1 MRGAT
6 QDVGYRTG
14 RMRLL
19 SSAANVEI
27 VILKCESQED
37 PLIPNRADRH
47 ERANSVNALRLSL
60 EHSVLLSLLSSH
72 TYRLG
77 GGGGH
82 EFQDGPF
89 ARPPTRYRHSKVVC
103 CTRQHI
109 LKVHAKAH

>member
-77 GGGGH
+77 GGGGMNSRMVPSRDH
-82 EFQDGPF
+82 PRGTAIRKLCA
-89 ARPPTRYRHSKVVC
+89 ARDS
-103 CTRQHI
+103 I
-109 LKVHAKAH
+109 F